1 MSEKEKARLSAKGI
15 PIGRRGNFKRRE
27 RFRLLASWYG
37 DERAAVEISSHTF
50 QPTAIKEL
58 VNEVMLEPG
67 KRNNSNVIAG
77 LQAQWKQLVGGSFSA
92 YTAPKSL
99 RDGILVIEVR
109 HSALIAELAPLKDL
123 FVKAV
128 NKLSDNLCH
137 EVVFT
142 VGSRR

>member
-1 MSEKEKARLSAKGI
+1 MSSKAEVRLSAKGI
-15 PIGRRGNFKRRE
+15 PVGRRGNYKRRE
-27 RFRLLASWYG
+27 RYNLLASWYG

-77 LQAQWKQLVGGSFSA
+77 LQSQWKQLVGGCFSA

-99 RDGILVIEVR
+99 RDGTLVIEVR
-109 HSALIAELAPLKDL
+109 HSALIAELAPSKDL
-123 FVKAV
+123 FIKAV
-128 NKLSDNLCH
+128 NKLSGNLCQ

-142 VGSRR
+142 VGGKR